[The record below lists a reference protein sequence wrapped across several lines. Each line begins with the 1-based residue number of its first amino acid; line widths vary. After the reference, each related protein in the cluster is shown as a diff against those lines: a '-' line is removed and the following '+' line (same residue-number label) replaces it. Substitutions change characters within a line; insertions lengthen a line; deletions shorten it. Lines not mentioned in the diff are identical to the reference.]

1 MEPPGGIFA
10 FSRNSQGSAEME
22 FSHLV
27 GIHKGVRKWNF
38 RIFSEF
44 TRECENGIFA
54 FSRNSQG
61 SAKMEFSHL
70 ENRKN
75 SA

>member
-1 MEPPGGIFA
+1 MVGIFA

-22 FSHLV
+22 PL
-27 GIHKGVRKWNF
+27 G
-38 RIFSEF
+38 
-44 TRECENGIFA
+44 GIFA
-54 FSRNSQG
+54 FGRNSQG
-61 SAKMEFSHL
+61 SAEMEFSHL